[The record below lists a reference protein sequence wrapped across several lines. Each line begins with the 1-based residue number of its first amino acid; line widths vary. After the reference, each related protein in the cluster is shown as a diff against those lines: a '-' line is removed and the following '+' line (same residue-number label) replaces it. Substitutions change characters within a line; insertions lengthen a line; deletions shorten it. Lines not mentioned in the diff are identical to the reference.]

1 VNRREWAVGDGT
13 MNSLAPWP
21 PRRPCAA
28 TRASAIRLE
37 LHRLTTEAG
46 VGWRFPPHQLRHG
59 HALEFAREGVALS
72 IIERQLGHATSI
84 YLHGDEIIAAAHN
97 RRGPMISA
105 TAGLRH

>member
-1 VNRREWAVGDGT
+1 MGRRRWDDEFPRALATTPAVCRNKGQRYPAR
-13 MNSLAPWP
+13 APSP
-21 PRRPCAA
+21 DDRGRR
-28 TRASAIRLE
+28 RL
-37 LHRLTTEAG
+37 
-46 VGWRFPPHQLRHG
+46 RFPPHQLRHG

-84 YLHGDEIIAAAHN
+84 YLHGIDTDEIIAAAHN